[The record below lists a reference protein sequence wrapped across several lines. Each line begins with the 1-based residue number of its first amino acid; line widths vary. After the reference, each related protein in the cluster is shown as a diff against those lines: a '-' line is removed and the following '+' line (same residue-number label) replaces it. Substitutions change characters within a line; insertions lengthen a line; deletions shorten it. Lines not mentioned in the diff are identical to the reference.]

1 MNFHKIPDG
10 AIITTTTTSTT
21 VVSAYWSFDNNT
33 NDLYGVYGGSIVN
46 GASYLSPTTSP
57 YVYSGSDQAIRLQS
71 TSNQSVSVSTFFNL
85 TYTSFTVEAW
95 IYPQLVTTDNTI
107 FGQCACTACTNQ
119 CLYLI
124 IRSSHLYM
132 GFNFNDLAGTA
143 TLTASTWYHVEFV
156 YNYQTLQQII
166 YLDGVQDSI
175 RSNVQPYQG
184 QNGSITIGI
193 STFLPANYYNG
204 YIDNMALTTRYD
216 LLGSDIEVLLSRI
229 LGINREAAIN

>member
-85 TYTSFTVEAW
+85 TYTSFTVEA
-95 IYPQLVTTDNTI
+95 
-107 FGQCACTACTNQ
+107 FFFSRFFA
-119 CLYLI
+119 
-124 IRSSHLYM
+124 
-132 GFNFNDLAGTA
+132 
-143 TLTASTWYHVEFV
+143 VESV
-156 YNYQTLQQII
+156 
-166 YLDGVQDSI
+166 
-175 RSNVQPYQG
+175 
-184 QNGSITIGI
+184 
-193 STFLPANYYNG
+193 
-204 YIDNMALTTRYD
+204 
-216 LLGSDIEVLLSRI
+216 I
-229 LGINREAAIN
+229 LEQ